1 MKRIRP
7 LHERLIIK
15 ENPVAD
21 KTEGGIFIPE
31 GSKEIP
37 TQGIIR
43 ALGNNANSEGENLKV
58 GDEVM
63 YMKYSGLPVKIQ
75 GEDLRML
82 LKNDI
87 LCVIE
92 DVDEGPTDPGEPER
106 GISDSNDSNDSKKK
120 TPQSKDVPVHK
131 QPQG

>member
-1 MKRIRP
+1 MKIIRP

-21 KTEGGIFIPE
+21 QTDGGIFIPE
-31 GSKEIP
+31 ASKEVP

-43 ALGNNANSEGENLKV
+43 ALGNNVNTEGENLKV

-63 YMKYSGLPVKIQ
+63 YMKYSGLPVKIK

-92 DVDEGPTDPGEPER
+92 DVDEVQIQDNTCVPEPDQCPPA
-106 GISDSNDSNDSKKK
+106 DSPSSEGKYYK
-120 TPQSKDVPVHK
+120 
-131 QPQG
+131 